1 MNLTPGDISVILGGA
16 IAVGYGAVKYATAQ
30 SLKAINL
37 VRSNDLK
44 HIDEKVD
51 TLSDAVKEQ
60 HASLSQKVDEM
71 STEMQRQFGK
81 WDGLEL
87 GERVTHLER
96 SMFNGPDEGASERAR
111 RTRKSR

>member
-1 MNLTPGDISVILGGA
+1 VNLTPGDISVILGGA
-16 IAVGYGAVKYATAQ
+16 IAVGYGAVKYATSQ

-51 TLSDAVKEQ
+51 TLADTVKEQ
-60 HASLSQKVDEM
+60 HEAISKKVDEM
-71 STEMQRQFGK
+71 STEMTRQFGK

-96 SMFNGPDEGASERAR
+96 QAFNGPEEGASEKAR
-111 RTRKSR
+111 RQRKAR